1 MEYNYKIFLFLLLGT
16 TSFILERRSKSGCNE
31 TYYTLLISF
40 LHNLGSIY
48 IVFGSLLFGYYLLHL
63 LICIGVVVLWHFTNT
78 CIITMY
84 YNQLCNLKRDR
95 PFHDI
100 FYMINKT
107 MKIPYLRYIIIII
120 VSLYDI
126 KNILRL
132 NFSSNLL
139 KL

>member
-1 MEYNYKIFLFLLLGT
+1 MEYTYKIFLFLLLGT
-16 TSFILERRSKSGCNE
+16 MSFILERYSKSGCNE

-78 CIITMY
+78 CIITIY

-100 FYMINKT
+100 FHMINKT
-107 MKIPYLRYIIIII
+107 MKIPYLNYILIFT
-120 VSLYDI
+120 VALYDI

-139 KL
+139 K

>member
-1 MEYNYKIFLFLLLGT
+1 MEHTYKIFLFLLLGT

-63 LICIGVVVLWHFTNT
+63 LICIIVVVLWK
-78 CIITMY
+78 IIKMCPVTIY
-84 YNQLCNLKRDR
+84 YNELCNIKKDR

-107 MKIPYLRYIIIII
+107 MKIPYLRYITIII